1 MKRTILISLL
11 ALATLCTWA
20 QGGTA
25 SEVLSTAQK
34 VNQYFMKKYSDPTIP
49 TNVGRIRPSSL
60 WTRAVYYEGLMAL
73 NEVAPE
79 QR

>member
-1 MKRTILISLL
+1 MKRTILISVL

-20 QGGTA
+20 QGGNA

-60 WTRAVYYEGLMAL
+60 WTRAVYYE
-73 NEVAPE
+73 
-79 QR
+79 